1 MNISELEY
9 ELNKDNKFYWLLS
22 ATGST
27 SVNKSF
33 FKLLKSTIDLYKD
46 DIDKPIYKIGYDYNN
61 ESVPVWKVSLET
73 PASILFDLHYSNECN
88 WTTDY
93 PAQMLDFLKE
103 NGLDFTKQ
111 DKIYFFKRKPTVD
124 KIEELDG
131 ILNFPDSLRIIES
144 KAIHSIDNC
153 KFLDLSYGYSDD
165 KRVPTFIKLFSEQ
178 LSRED
183 FLNLV
188 KDTELLHKAVRT
200 NHSHTVNLLINEL
213 GIDVNLLDSKGR
225 TPFMLTRSSGMAD
238 LFLEKD
244 ELELFIKN
252 KDGKDCLY
260 LFGMLSDK
268 QESKELMAKTQAAI
282 NKRTAGN
289 KDFSKGLLESNK
301 QTLLALV
308 ESQKNKKEIEDF
320 IKRSKVE
327 DIEDI
332 VDSKGRSLTQISIIQ
347 DSWAKIP
354 LFIDKYPKS
363 HRDKFGYSNLE
374 YALFKPGVKMP
385 NLALKAIKSLL
396 LEAED
401 DTGINLI
408 KRFFRQDRPFSAPK
422 WFLTNDTTKAF
433 IDTFCGKNERS
444 PDEIQEYRD
453 LVRHNPDFTSTFG
466 IDESRIN
473 LMKNLIEP
481 YFIHAFNSNKIEEIN
496 NLDLNKVCYLKD
508 TGNRIDPQIS
518 TNLLSNMLVIKV
530 LSKEMGFSI
539 EQLTRRFEDH
549 CIDFLQTSYKSMNEN
564 KDNNLKYFYDSYI
577 GDTKHVIE
585 TLLEF
590 DSKRLNECVTPGFL
604 SELAEQVGDSSDII
618 KRIEASLL
626 NMELSS
632 KEEVKVKK
640 MKI

>member
-93 PAQMLDFLKE
+93 PSQMLDFLKE

-131 ILNFPDSLRIIES
+131 ILNFPDPLRIIES

-213 GIDVNLLDSKGR
+213 DIDINLLDSKGR

-327 DIEDI
+327 DIEDV

-374 YALFKPGVKMP
+374 YALFKPDVKMP
-385 NLALKAIKSLL
+385 NLALKAVKSLL
-396 LEAED
+396 PEVEA

-408 KRFFRQDRPFSAPK
+408 RRFFRQDRPFAAPK
-422 WFLTNDTTKAF
+422 WFINGDTVKSFT
-433 IDTFCGKNERS
+433 DTFCGKGILSSEEVQ
-444 PDEIQEYRD
+444 DYRD
-453 LVRHNPDFTSTFG
+453 LVRNNPNFTSTFA
-466 IDESRIN
+466 IEDHRVE
-473 LMKNLIEP
+473 LMKSLIKP
-481 YFIHAFNSNKIEEIN
+481 YFTHAVNSNRIEEIN
-496 NLDLNKVCYLKD
+496 DLDLNKVCILKEV
-508 TGNRIDPQIS
+508 GNRPDPVIS
-518 TNLLSNMLVIKV
+518 TNLLINMLVIKR

-539 EQLTRRFEDH
+539 DKLTSRFEDH
-549 CIDFLQTSYKSMNEN
+549 CVNFLQNSYKVMNE
-564 KDNNLKYFYDSYI
+564 KKEDNVKYFYDSFV
-577 GDTKHVIE
+577 GDSVQVIE
-585 TLLEF
+585 TLLEL
-590 DSKRLNECVTPGFL
+590 DSKRISECVTPGFL
-604 SELAEQVGDSSDII
+604 KDIREIAYSSSDVAN
-618 KRIEASLL
+618 KIEASLL
-626 NMELSS
+626 SMELPN
-632 KEEVKVKK
+632 KNEVKVKK